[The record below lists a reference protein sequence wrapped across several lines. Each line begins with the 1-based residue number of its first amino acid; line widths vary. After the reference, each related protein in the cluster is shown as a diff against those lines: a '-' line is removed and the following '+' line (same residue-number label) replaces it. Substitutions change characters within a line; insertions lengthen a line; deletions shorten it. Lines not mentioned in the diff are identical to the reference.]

1 MELWHRTLW
10 TWIQS
15 APHIISAVRYSVVH
29 QWHCSGGIHKM
40 PSTHK
45 WLAQRQKRPGISHR
59 GGESAQSDRQE
70 AAEDPGRTSMMG
82 PPRGYPQTSGL
93 TQSGLLQ
100 LQREKAEQTRHG
112 HQGARRSWDLG
123 IEPGAGRRKAAGGRV
138 GAVPTCFP
146 PRKLLVNSSGRYL
159 PGSCLSVCI
168 SHKIRSPV
176 KAVTVFSPLLPQLHV
191 SSLVPP
197 WKGA

>member
-1 MELWHRTLW
+1 
-10 TWIQS
+10 
-15 APHIISAVRYSVVH
+15 
-29 QWHCSGGIHKM
+29 M

-93 TQSGLLQ
+93 TRSGLLQ

-146 PRKLLVNSSGRYL
+146 PRTGEQQWQVSPGQLLIRLYL
-159 PGSCLSVCI
+159 PQNQKSREGSDCVFALTPPTA
-168 SHKIRSPV
+168 REFPRPTLEGGMRRGGAQ
-176 KAVTVFSPLLPQLHV
+176 AVGRFE
-191 SSLVPP
+191 PP
-197 WKGA
+197 G